1 MGAPIPVLEA
11 SNVQS
16 DFLRNINF
24 NVSEGEIITLIGPS
38 GAGKSS
44 LLKLLNRLA
53 DPETGQ
59 IFFYNKNI
67 KEYKIEQLR
76 KRIGMVFQSSSLFE
90 GTVEDNLKFG
100 PSLFNE
106 WEHEEGKKL
115 LEIVKL
121 PTDFLSKDVREL
133 SGGEQQRVAFA
144 RTLANRPEVLLL
156 DEVTSALDVK
166 NVEVIEQFIKGIVSK
181 EVKAVLMVTHD
192 IKQAKRLGDRTFF
205 MYNREIVEQGDTR
218 RLLTDP
224 QSGRLQAFLK
234 E

>member
-1 MGAPIPVLEA
+1 MGSPIPVLKA

-16 DFLRNINF
+16 DFLRNIDF
-24 NVSEGEIITLIGPS
+24 KVSEGEIITLIGPS

-53 DPETGQ
+53 DPESGQ

-106 WEHEEGKKL
+106 WKHEEGEKL

-121 PTDFLSKDVREL
+121 PSDFLSKDVREL

-166 NVEVIEQFIKGIVSK
+166 NVEVIEQFIKGIVSR

-205 MYNREIVEQGDTR
+205 MCNREIVEQGDTR

-224 QSGRLQAFLK
+224 QSRRLQAFLK